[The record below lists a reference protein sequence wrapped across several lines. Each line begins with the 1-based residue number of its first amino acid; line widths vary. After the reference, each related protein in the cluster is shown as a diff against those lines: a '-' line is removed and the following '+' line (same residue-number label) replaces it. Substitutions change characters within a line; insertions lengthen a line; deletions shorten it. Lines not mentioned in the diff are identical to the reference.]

1 MKWKD
6 KLISDIE
13 NLIKNDAL
21 VDVDIRMRWVDRSSN
36 VHLAIFNEPFLQL
49 MYSNIKTIESR
60 FSINKVAPYNCIF
73 EGDIV
78 LVKRS
83 GGDIEA
89 VFLAKEIKFLR
100 NLGEIKIRQLERSF
114 GAMIGWNV
122 DPEFLLNKKY
132 ARYLTLIGISNLTKI
147 YPISIDKKDKMGWSV
162 IRLGDRN
169 TLFEK

>member
-6 KLISDIE
+6 KLINDIDK
-13 NLIKNDAL
+13 LIKS
-21 VDVDIRMRWVDRSSN
+21 DVLEDGDIRIKWIDRSIN

-49 MYSNIKTIESR
+49 MYSNLKTIESR
-60 FSINKVAPYNCIF
+60 FSINNVAPYNCIF

-100 NLGEIKIRQLERSF
+100 NLSETKVRQLEQSF

-122 DPEFLLNKKY
+122 DPEFLLNKKC
-132 ARYLTLIGISNLTKI
+132 ARYLTLIGISSLTKI
-147 YPISIDKKDKMGWSV
+147 PPISTGKKDKMGWSV
-162 IRLGDRN
+162 IRLGYRN